1 MKNWAALS
9 IRGKTK
15 GQRIGKAQN
24 AGFTL
29 SEVVLSLLI
38 TGLGLGATLSLY
50 VNAAMR
56 TEWSAYALSAQ
67 MMAVRGLEQC
77 RAAKYDPRGS
87 PPTDNLQST
96 NFPVVYD
103 VLDAATANGAI
114 TYGTNFTTIST
125 IFTNPPLKMVK
136 VDCVWRFPLKGLY
149 TNSVCTYRAANQ

>member
-1 MKNWAALS
+1 MGERGSRNARNAA
-9 IRGKTK
+9 
-15 GQRIGKAQN
+15 
-24 AGFTL
+24 FTL
-29 SEVVLSLLI
+29 PEVVISLLI
-38 TGLGLGATLSLY
+38 TAIGLGATLSLY

-77 RAAKYDPRGS
+77 RAAKYDPRGT

-96 NFPVVYD
+96 NFPLVFD